1 MKKKLFSNSHQRQ
14 SNVKKNAQGYQ
25 IKRLKRSEEKTMQN
39 GKTFLSFIFLR
50 FSKKENLWPERLP
63 FSLAYPWNE

>member
-1 MKKKLFSNSHQRQ
+1 MEKKLFSNSHQRQ
-14 SNVKKNAQGYQ
+14 SNVKKMHKA